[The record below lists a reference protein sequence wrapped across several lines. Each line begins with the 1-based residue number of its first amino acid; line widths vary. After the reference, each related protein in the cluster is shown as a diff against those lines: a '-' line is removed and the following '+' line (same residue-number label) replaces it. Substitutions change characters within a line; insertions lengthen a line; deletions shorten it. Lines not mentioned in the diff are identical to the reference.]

1 MTTVRT
7 ARAVVVVRVV
17 VVQMVLV
24 VLKVV
29 VVMVVAEVVVVE
41 VVVVAVVAMVVVR
54 WWWRRCHYCCCYCCC
69 CCCCCRNCCGRRPH
83 RSLFVFLKGSHR
95 FPSRRAAAQLPRR
108 LQGAH
113 SARTSLKESA
123 TFAPHRS
130 RIATWGKSSFS
141 DEFQHVH
148 GHRLQDLEQRL
159 ALCKLGAEYFCEVS
173 HTAQLHR
180 PKS

>member
-1 MTTVRT
+1 
-7 ARAVVVVRVV
+7 
-17 VVQMVLV
+17 VQMVLV

-41 VVVVAVVAMVVVR
+41 VAVVAMVVVR
-54 WWWRRCHYCCCYCCC
+54 LWWRRSHYCCCDCCC
-69 CCCCCRNCCGRRPH
+69 WCCWCRNCCGRRPY
-83 RSLFVFLKGSHR
+83 RALFFLKGSDR
-95 FPSRRAAAQLPRR
+95 FPSRRAATQLPRR

-113 SARTSLKESA
+113 SARTSLQESA
-123 TFAPHRS
+123 TFAPHRN

-159 ALCKLGAEYFCEVS
+159 ALCKLGAVYFCEVS